1 MGCNRM
7 SEKNSQSDDSK
18 EKNSINKLKF
28 GNSETQARLSEMIP
42 PSTAEEI
49 MNCDSIEA
57 KGADKWILHFG
68 KVIGNF
74 NKQEELNLAMRILE
88 IANIESIKMDYL
100 SFSHLFQVYCEKY
113 EEPNKNQFKDVLN
126 SITKNSSLSPLSKS
140 NEGLELT
147 KLGAYLLLTYKK
159 LKSETLSMR
168 KYGEFDEVYLLIENI
183 RTYCHFDD
191 YGMEVEVGYSLIYT
205 LRKLVKKL
213 QMKGDLL
220 VKEPKLKKWMNNIYN
235 LIDKLILFQESQDFQ
250 EGDLK
255 MKQKVTITNQLI
267 EAIREFFR
275 ILHKQFEFEIFDT
288 SRILFDKPFN
298 NMENYILNNTD
309 DWVSKFYGSA
319 YSAIPVQYAMK
330 LNRFYLKKAL
340 NNFFDKKKKLTFDE
354 LPEDPTSVPEE
365 KEIDLNKIQEKEIHS
380 LKKKLFERGAQLC
393 PCLDYLVIQDKN
405 PVKLVE
411 KSLAFHILA
420 KERKISLNTDFE
432 IIKDEINNIKKISA
446 REFDLYKEEA
456 I

>member
-1 MGCNRM
+1 MN
-7 SEKNSQSDDSK
+7 EKNSQSDDSK

-28 GNSETQARLSEMIP
+28 GNSETQARLSEMTP

-49 MNCDSIEA
+49 MTCESIEA

-74 NKQEELNLAMRILE
+74 NKQEDLNLAMRILE
-88 IANIESIKMDYL
+88 IATIESNKMDYL

-113 EEPNKNQFKDVLN
+113 EEPDKNQFKEVLN
-126 SITKNSSLSPLSKS
+126 SISKNSSLSPLSKS

-220 VKEPKLKKWMNNIYN
+220 VKEPKLKKWMDNIYD
-235 LIDKLILFQESQDFQ
+235 LIDKLILFQESRDFQ

-255 MKQKVTITNQLI
+255 MKQKVTITNQLV
-267 EAIREFFR
+267 EAIREFFS
-275 ILHKQFEFEIFDT
+275 ILHKQFEFEVFDT

-309 DWVSKFYGSA
+309 DWVSRFYGST
-319 YSAIPVQYAMK
+319 YSAIPAQYAMK

-354 LPEDPTSVPEE
+354 LPEDPSSIPEE
-365 KEIDLNKIQEKEIHS
+365 KEINLNKIQEKEIHS

-405 PVKLVE
+405 PAKLVE

-420 KERKISLNTDFE
+420 KEKKISLNPDFE

>member
-1 MGCNRM
+1 M